1 MLQHPDA
8 ADSRYKISIL
18 IPTHNNVPWQFAI
31 SLANMIGYTIANY
44 ADQVAIT
51 THCVS
56 STYIHRA
63 RQQLW
68 DEAAEYGAHYVLWLD
83 SDHGFPMDAL
93 VRLLSRD
100 EPIVGI
106 NYSTRSQPLRYVAV
120 KRAQIDHMEDG
131 LGGKICQTTPES
143 TGLEEVEA
151 LGFGMV
157 LMKLGAI
164 YPTLDKETLDFGFAG
179 ADEGLSADGKDMVGE
194 DVYFCRKAR
203 AAGWK
208 VMVDHDLSKD
218 CTHVGD
224 MEFKLDHVWA
234 YAEEGINVD
243 YNVLG
248 ATDGGGE
255 LGESERSDE
264 PDS

>member
-1 MLQHPDA
+1 MLTHPDA
-8 ADSRYKISIL
+8 ADPRYKISIL
-18 IPTHNNVPWQFAI
+18 IPTHSHVPWQFAI
-31 SLANMIGYTIANY
+31 ALTNMVGYTIANY
-44 ADQVAIT
+44 AENLAIT
-51 THCVS
+51 THCIS
-56 STYIHRA
+56 QTYIHRA

-68 DEAAEYGAHYVLWLD
+68 DEAQEYGAHYVLWLD
-83 SDHGFPMDAL
+83 SDHNFPMDAL
-93 VRLLSRD
+93 VRLLARD
-100 EPIVGI
+100 VPIVGI
-106 NYSTRSQPLRYVAV
+106 NYSTRCQPLRYVAV
-120 KRAQIDHMEDG
+120 KRTQIDNPEE
-131 LGGKICQTTPES
+131 GGAICQTLPDS

-157 LMKLGAI
+157 LMKIGAI
-164 YPTLDKETLDFGFAG
+164 APTMGGDTLDFGFAG
-179 ADEGLSADGKDMVGE
+179 AGEGLSADGQDMVGE
-194 DVYFCRKAR
+194 DIYFCRKAR

-224 MEFKLDHVWA
+224 MEFRLDHVWA

-243 YNVLG
+243 YNVQR
-248 ATDGGGE
+248 ATDSGGE